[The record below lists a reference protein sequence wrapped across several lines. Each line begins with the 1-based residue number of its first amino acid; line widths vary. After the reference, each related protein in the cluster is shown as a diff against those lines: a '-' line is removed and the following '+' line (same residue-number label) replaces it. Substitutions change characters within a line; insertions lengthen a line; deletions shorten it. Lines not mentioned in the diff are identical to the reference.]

1 MSCGVPAEVKEL
13 VDQLGVFKKGPI
25 GALDLLPI
33 PIPTTGQG
41 LIEQVKTT
49 NEYAEIMAEVK
60 KIQAKIKSVIPEIDL
75 PVEIKGL
82 QSEVEGIVGEILTAK
97 ASAEDLA
104 NDLKNLKEKY
114 SGVDLGDLDI
124 EDIPSLLETGILD
137 LENLCKK
144 IPNFEEDGAEIV
156 FRGIPI
162 SFPTTS
168 PQSLIKSKGLP
179 DIKLGKIR
187 ADIVRRKKQAED
199 NFINISVPSL
209 FE

>member
-25 GALDLLPI
+25 GALDLLPF
-33 PIPTTGQG
+33 PVPTTGAG

-49 NEYAEIMAEVK
+49 SEYAKIAAEVK
-60 KIQAKIKSVIPEIDL
+60 KIQDKIKSVIPDIEF

-82 QSEVEGIVGEILTAK
+82 QSEVEGIIGQILTGK
-97 ASAEDLA
+97 AVAEDIA
-104 NDLKNLKEKY
+104 NDVKNLKEKY
-114 SGVDLGDLDI
+114 SGIDIGDLDI

-162 SFPTTS
+162 TFPTIS
-168 PQSLIKSKGLP
+168 PQSLIESKGLP
-179 DIKLGKIR
+179 DVKLGEIR
-187 ADIVRRKKQAED
+187 VDIARRKKQAEE
-199 NFINISVPSL
+199 NFVNISIPSL